1 MSRST
6 AIVSAALLIL
16 ALSVSSC
23 LYREPPK
30 PAVRQEI
37 EKERDESSVKTYG
50 LSQRDIDEFY
60 ATHPEYAQR
69 YLGRGMYPRKF
80 YAGEFNK
87 LKPNSK
93 LPERVITGYNM
104 GYKAFFDTSKVG
116 HIRIRFDIAMECYRK
131 GKLDEAEKLFKA
143 IIPLKPDSPT
153 IYYNLGL
160 ISFRKGDYRKAI
172 ENFRKCIEKAR
183 NGEMMIDAY
192 VNSALCYMKLKKP
205 KKAEE
210 QLLNALQLNP
220 DDPGIRYN
228 LGRVYL
234 EEGEPEKALD
244 EFRRSLSSEEFQTD
258 ARIGMGLC
266 YARMNQREKAVEQF
280 KLVARS
286 KDDGQIWYN
295 IGVLEF
301 DMGRYDQAKEAFN
314 RATERGY
321 PRTKMSRF
329 LWAIERMKRRNA
341 RIAYNEGVKLQKE
354 MRYREA
360 VRSFRKAVEL
370 NPNLAEA
377 YLNMAFCLQKTRKIE
392 EAIKALEQALKV
404 KPDFVEAR
412 YNLGTLYL
420 RLGRYPEAIGELEK
434 VVKARPYMA
443 EARHNLG
450 IALYHMNRYVEAST
464 QFEETVKM
472 RPKWAEAH
480 YNLGLTWLRLNM
492 KEKAISEFRETLRL
506 DPAYRKAAEA
516 LESTIGANASR

>member
-1 MSRST
+1 MNRLT
-6 AIVSAALLIL
+6 AIAAVISLIFGLL
-16 ALSVSSC
+16 VSSC
-23 LYREPPK
+23 RYQEPPK

-37 EKERDESSVKTYG
+37 QKESDEDTVKTYG
-50 LSQRDIDEFY
+50 LSRSDIEEFY
-60 ATHPEYAQR
+60 TTHPEYAQR
-69 YLGRGMYPRKF
+69 YLSRGMYPRNF

-87 LKPNSK
+87 LNLNSK
-93 LPERVITGYNM
+93 PVERIITGYNM

-116 HIRIRFDIAMECYRK
+116 HIRIRFDMAMEYYK
-131 GKLDEAEKLFKA
+131 QGKLDEAEKLFKA
-143 IIPLKPDSPT
+143 IIPLKPDSPSV
-153 IYYNLGL
+153 YYNLGL
-160 ISFRKGDYRKAI
+160 INFKKKEYGKAI

-183 NGEMMIDAY
+183 NGGMMIDAY
-192 VNSALCYMKLKKP
+192 LNSALCYKKLGKLKE
-205 KKAEE
+205 AEK
-210 QLLNALQLNP
+210 QLISALQLNP

-228 LGRVYL
+228 LGLIYL
-234 EEGEPEKALD
+234 REDEPEKALD

-280 KLVARS
+280 RLVARS

-301 DMGRYDQAKEAFN
+301 DMGRYDQAREAFN
-314 RATERGY
+314 RAMKRGY
-321 PRTKMSRF
+321 PRMKISRF

-341 RIAYNEGVKLQKE
+341 RVAYNEGVKLQRE
-354 MRYREA
+354 MKYGEA
-360 VRSFRKAVEL
+360 VKSFQEAVKL
-370 NPNLAEA
+370 DPNLAEA
-377 YLNMAFCLQKTRKIE
+377 YLNMAYCLQRMRDTGG
-392 EAIKALEQALKV
+392 AIKALQQALQV

-420 RLGRYPEAIGELEK
+420 KLGRYPEAIEELEK
-434 VVKARPYMA
+434 VVKTRPYMA

-464 QFEETVKM
+464 QFEEAVKA

-492 KEKAISEFRETLRL
+492 KDKAISEFREALRL
-506 DPAYRKAAEA
+506 NPAHRKAAEA
-516 LESTIGANASR
+516 LESVIGANR

>member
-1 MSRST
+1 
-6 AIVSAALLIL
+6 
-16 ALSVSSC
+16 
-23 LYREPPK
+23 
-30 PAVRQEI
+30 
-37 EKERDESSVKTYG
+37 
-50 LSQRDIDEFY
+50 
-60 ATHPEYAQR
+60 
-69 YLGRGMYPRKF
+69 MYPRNF

-116 HIRIRFDIAMECYRK
+116 HIRIRFDIAMEYYKR

-160 ISFRKGDYRKAI
+160 ISFKKREYRKAI
-172 ENFRKCIEKAR
+172 ENFKRCIEKAR

-192 VNSALCYMKLKKP
+192 LNSALCYMKLNKL

-210 QLLNALQLNP
+210 QLISALELNP
-220 DDPGIRYN
+220 DDPGVRYN
-228 LGRVYL
+228 LGLVYL
-234 EEGEPEKALD
+234 REGEPEKALD
-244 EFRRSLSSEEFQTD
+244 EFKRSLASEEFQTD

-280 KLVARS
+280 RLVAGS

-301 DMGRYDQAKEAFN
+301 DMGRYNQAKEAFN
-314 RATERGY
+314 RAMEKGY
-321 PRTKMSRF
+321 PKMKISRF
-329 LWAIERMKRRNA
+329 LWAMERMKRRNA
-341 RIAYNEGVKLQKE
+341 RIAYNEGVKLQRE
-354 MRYREA
+354 ARYREA
-360 VRSFRKAVEL
+360 VKSFRKAVEL
-370 NPNLAEA
+370 DPNLAEA
-377 YLNMAFCLQKTRKIE
+377 YLNMAFCLQRIRRFD
-392 EAIKALEQALKV
+392 EAIKALQQALQI
-404 KPDFVEAR
+404 KPDFIEAR

-420 RLGRYPEAIGELEK
+420 KLSRYPEAIGELEK

-464 QFEETVKM
+464 QFEEVIRA

-480 YNLGLTWLRLNM
+480 YNLGLTWLRLSM

-506 DPAYRKAAEA
+506 NPSHRKAAEA
-516 LESTIGANASR
+516 LENTVGASVSR